1 MRRHPF
7 LHSNGNSGGL
17 SSQAKTRLGGET
29 ADLTTPTATGTSA
42 LLSLSRLSGLYCI
55 HKSEASK

>member
-42 LLSLSRLSGLYCI
+42 LLSLSRLSILI
-55 HKSEASK
+55 

>member
-7 LHSNGNSGGL
+7 LHSNGNSGGSL

-42 LLSLSRLSGLYCI
+42 LLPLSILI
-55 HKSEASK
+55 